1 MTEPEHDEDENP
13 YPVTALVAALWRFAD
28 GETFDDPAEFNRRV
42 AAYHVAVTDEDTW
55 EPDEVV
61 LPIPRVLVKW
71 FGIESPGDDEYT
83 DYTLELAADDGARFT
98 AGELLLKLNNAVAP
112 RLKDADHA
120 FFEGLFLTDDP
131 PVDGVPV
138 YEMMQGS

>member
-1 MTEPEHDEDENP
+1 MTEHDEDEGP
-13 YPVTALVAALWRFAD
+13 YPVTAMVAALWRFAD
-28 GETFDDPAEFNRRV
+28 GEQFSDAAEFDRRV
-42 AAYHVAVTDEDTW
+42 RQYHVDVTDEDTW

-61 LPIPRVLVKW
+61 LPIPRVIVKW
-71 FGIESPGDDEYT
+71 FGLESPGDADYT
-83 DYTLELAADDGARFT
+83 DYTLELEADDGAGFT

-112 RLKDADHA
+112 RLNGADHA